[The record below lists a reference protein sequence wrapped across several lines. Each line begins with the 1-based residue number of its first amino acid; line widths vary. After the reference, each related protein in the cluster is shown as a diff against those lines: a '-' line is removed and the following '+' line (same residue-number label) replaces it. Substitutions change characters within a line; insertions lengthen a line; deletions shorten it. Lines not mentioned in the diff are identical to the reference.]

1 MSYFD
6 FIVGGDQSSSKKEN
20 GLIAINVCEMMNLD
34 SEKVICIGDTISD
47 YKMSMNANLKG
58 SILVESGQV
67 PINELLKNTKNCVR
81 SLSEIKIEKIL

>member
-1 MSYFD
+1 
-6 FIVGGDQSSSKKEN
+6 
-20 GLIAINVCEMMNLD
+20 MNLD

-67 PINELLKNTKNCVR
+67 PINELLRNTKHCVK
-81 SLSEIKIEKIL
+81 SLSEIEIERIF